1 MMKTK
6 FKIFI
11 LLLLCLIM
19 SGVSQAQAPH
29 WQCNP
34 YGWQYDM
41 TAYVTVL
48 NKSNPV
54 SQLTDYEIAAFC
66 GDECRGVATVQT
78 AEKDG
83 NEAVYGYLRIRSNQ
97 QSGETITFR
106 IYDRQADRE
115 FDVENTSLIFQSQEV
130 VGLPSDPLI
139 LAVVLKGDVNGDG
152 TITAQDALLVL
163 QLEAKKVGPT
173 DDGIVYEAAD
183 VNGDGKV
190 SAQDASLIL
199 QYLTGK
205 VNW

>member
-19 SGVSQAQAPH
+19 SGMSQAQTQH

-54 SQLTDYEIAAFC
+54 SQLADYEIAAFC

-83 NEAVYGYLRIRSNQ
+83 NETVYGYLRIRSNQ

-106 IYDRQADRE
+106 VYDRQADKE
-115 FDVENTSLIFQSQEV
+115 FDIENTSLVFQSQEV

-152 TITAQDALLVL
+152 KITAQDASLVL
-163 QLEAKKVGPT
+163 QLVAKKIAST

-183 VNGDGKV
+183 VNDDVKV
-190 SAQDASLIL
+190 TAQDASLIL
-199 QYLTGK
+199 QTVAK
-205 VNW
+205 KITE

>member
-1 MMKTK
+1 MMKK
-6 FKIFI
+6 S
-11 LLLLCLIM
+11 LIM
-19 SGVSQAQAPH
+19 MICLLTGLAANIRAASH
-29 WQCNP
+29 WSVNP
-34 YGWQYDM
+34 YDFQHDM
-41 TAYVTVL
+41 TVYVTVIK
-48 NKSNPV
+48 NGNPV

-83 NEAVYGYLRIRSNQ
+83 NETVYGYLRIRSNQ
-97 QSGETITFR
+97 QSGEAITFR
-106 IYDRQADRE
+106 VYDRQADKE
-115 FDVENTSLIFQSQEV
+115 FDVENTSLIFQLQEV

-152 TITAQDALLVL
+152 AITAQDALLVL

-173 DDGIVYEAAD
+173 DDGIVYETAD

-190 SAQDASLIL
+190 TAQDASLIL

>member
-19 SGVSQAQAPH
+19 SGMSQAQTQH

-54 SQLTDYEIAAFC
+54 SQLADYEIAAFC

-83 NEAVYGYLRIRSNQ
+83 NETVYGYLRIRSNQ

-106 IYDRQADRE
+106 VYDRQADK
-115 FDVENTSLIFQSQEV
+115 D
-130 VGLPSDPLI
+130 
-139 LAVVLKGDVNGDG
+139 VVLKGDVNGDG
-152 TITAQDALLVL
+152 KITAQDASLVL
-163 QLEAKKVGPT
+163 QLVAKKIAST

-183 VNGDGKV
+183 VNDDGKV
-190 SAQDASLIL
+190 TAQDASLIL
-199 QYLTGK
+199 QTVAK
-205 VNW
+205 KITE